1 MIVSASPKEQQ
12 QKINIGGSSIHLNE
26 TGQLPCDICDQKS
39 FLLATDDDASDLA
52 FRYISIVA

>member
-39 FLLATDDDASDLA
+39 FLIATDDNVSDLA
-52 FRYISIVA
+52 FR